1 MVIAGGGP
9 DRSDA
14 WSPDTTRVRAR
25 PCCPPH
31 EAYTPMPEG
40 PEIRREADRLA
51 RVLVDQPLERVW
63 CRFPGVNKRAR
74 SLKSAGVSS
83 VRSWGKAL
91 LTGFSDGRTIYS
103 HNQLYGR
110 WYIVRRDQLPA
121 TNRTL
126 RVAIHTATQSAL
138 LYSASDIEV
147 LTPETLPLQK
157 YLARLG
163 PDALDDRVHWRDIVA
178 LLESPQ
184 FRRRTLAALY
194 LDQGFVAGIGNYLR
208 SEILFEARANPF
220 DRPCDLTRG
229 QLGRLARATLDL
241 TRQSLATAGITN
253 KPSRVARARRA
264 GLSRRHYRFAIFDRQ
279 GEACF
284 GCKNPVQR
292 LDVSGRRI
300 YMCITCQP
308 PLRVNSQSEAR
319 T

>member
-1 MVIAGGGP
+1 
-9 DRSDA
+9 
-14 WSPDTTRVRAR
+14 
-25 PCCPPH
+25 
-31 EAYTPMPEG
+31 MPEG
-40 PEIRREADRLA
+40 PEIRRAAMRIDKVLRGREAEVVDFAQPHLR
-51 RVLVDQPLERVW
+51 RYGSVLSGQQIDW
-63 CRFPGVNKRAR
+63 
-74 SLKSAGVSS
+74 VSS
-83 VRSWGKAL
+83 RGKAL
-91 LTGFSDGRTIYS
+91 LSRFSNGLTLYS

-163 PDALDDRVHWRDIVA
+163 PDALDDRVHWRDIAA

-194 LDQGFVAGIGNYLR
+194 LDQGFIAGIGNYLR
-208 SEILFEARANPF
+208 SEILFEARVNPF

-300 YMCITCQP
+300 YICTTCQP
-308 PLRVNSQSEAR
+308 PLRVNPQSEAR

>member
-1 MVIAGGGP
+1 
-9 DRSDA
+9 
-14 WSPDTTRVRAR
+14 
-25 PCCPPH
+25 
-31 EAYTPMPEG
+31 MPEG
-40 PEIRREADRLA
+40 PEIRRAAMRIDKVLRGREAEIVDFAQPHLR
-51 RVLVDQPLERVW
+51 RYGSVLSGQQIDW
-63 CRFPGVNKRAR
+63 
-74 SLKSAGVSS
+74 VSS
-83 VRSWGKAL
+83 RGKAL
-91 LTGFSDGRTIYS
+91 LTRFSNGLTMYS

-194 LDQGFVAGIGNYLR
+194 LDQGFIAGIGNYLR
-208 SEILFEARANPF
+208 SEILFEARVNPF

-308 PLRVNSQSEAR
+308 PLRVNPQSEAR